1 MKLRKMICCAIC
13 VLSIF
18 TLISC
23 AAQPPSND
31 GETIVQ
37 STEDTTP
44 NTDSTDIV
52 FNWESKFV
60 QTWLLDHTYY
70 DHIGEKKI
78 QRLTY
83 ESCKSLVDNALIEHG
98 VCDAWE
104 CELSVGETECKTV
117 RYLKGISY
125 PEEFFRE
132 NTLLLIPYSWPVDS
146 VFFMKDITY
155 EANTLTCIGEYVL
168 YAEDSGLS
176 TGAHRSCS
184 IFIEIDTVL
193 PEEIQLKYETTHLT
207 LDLEAYKQKQ
217 DAFNKLI
224 NATP

>member
-13 VLSIF
+13 VLCIF
-18 TLISC
+18 ALISC

-31 GETIVQ
+31 GGSITQSSGDNTQ
-37 STEDTTP
+37 STEK
-44 NTDSTDIV
+44 NDIS
-52 FNWESKFV
+52 FEWNAKIV
-60 QTWLLDHTYY
+60 QTRILDYKQYY
-70 DHIGEKKI
+70 NTVEGPDV

-104 CELSVGETECKTV
+104 CELLDGETECKTV

-132 NTLLLIPYSWPVDS
+132 NTLLLIPYKWDVGS
-146 VFFMKDITY
+146 VFFMKDVTY
-155 EANTLTCIGEYVL
+155 EADTLTCIVEYVL

-176 TGAHRSCS
+176 TGANRSWS

-193 PEEIQLKYETTHLT
+193 PEEIQIKYETTHLT
-207 LDLEAYKQKQ
+207 LDLEAYEQKQ
-217 DAFNKLI
+217 DAFDKLI
-224 NATP
+224 YG